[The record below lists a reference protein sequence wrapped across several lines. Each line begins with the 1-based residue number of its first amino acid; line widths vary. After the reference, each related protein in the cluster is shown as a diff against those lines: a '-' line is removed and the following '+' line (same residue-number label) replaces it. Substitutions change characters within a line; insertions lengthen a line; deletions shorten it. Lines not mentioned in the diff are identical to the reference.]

1 MKNKFLVSAAII
13 FGCLTTNCPEIFAQK
28 SVKTENSI
36 FTVDFAKAK
45 EGEYENYLEFLRQ
58 NWVRA
63 RIAAKKKN
71 YIKSFQLL
79 VLPKVEVNNWHF
91 ILITEYGTK
100 KQFDEMEKN
109 FAEIFKKQGVKLIK
123 SKSSREMADIVI
135 SKEFTSPMP

>member
-1 MKNKFLVSAAII
+1 MTTKFLVSAAII
-13 FGCLTTNCPEIFAQK
+13 FSCLTTSWPETFAQK
-28 SVKTENSI
+28 SAPENSI
-36 FTVDFAKAK
+36 FTVDFAKVK

-63 RIAAKKKN
+63 RIVAKQKN

-79 VLPKVEVNNWHF
+79 VLPKDEVNDWHF

-100 KQFDEMEKN
+100 RQFDEMEKN

-135 SKEFTSPMP
+135 SKEFTSPVP